1 MLNQTDEF
9 SPIFT
14 RPIRLALG
22 AMKDVSLIS
31 GMELSKVYNVKAV
44 QKLNFKLI
52 SANHFTIRKIINAVT
67 LLKPVFL
74 LALTGSVSTGVPD
87 S

>member
-1 MLNQTDEF
+1 MLNQTDDF
-9 SPIFT
+9 PPIRT

-44 QKLNFKLI
+44 QNLNFKLI
-52 SANHFTIRKIINAVT
+52 SANQFVIRNIINAVSI
-67 LLKPVFL
+67 LKL
-74 LALTGSVSTGVPD
+74 ASGLALTGSVSTGVPD

>member
-1 MLNQTDEF
+1 VLNQTDEF

-31 GMELSKVYNVKAV
+31 GVELPKVYNVKAV
-44 QKLNFKLI
+44 QNLI
-52 SANHFTIRKIINAVT
+52 
-67 LLKPVFL
+67 
-74 LALTGSVSTGVPD
+74 
-87 S
+87 

>member
-1 MLNQTDEF
+1 MLNQIDDF
-9 SPIFT
+9 SPIRT

-44 QKLNFKLI
+44 QNLNFKLI
-52 SANHFTIRKIINAVT
+52 SANQFVIRNIINAVSF
-67 LLKPVFL
+67 LKPACSDL
-74 LALTGSVSTGVPD
+74 S
-87 S
+87 